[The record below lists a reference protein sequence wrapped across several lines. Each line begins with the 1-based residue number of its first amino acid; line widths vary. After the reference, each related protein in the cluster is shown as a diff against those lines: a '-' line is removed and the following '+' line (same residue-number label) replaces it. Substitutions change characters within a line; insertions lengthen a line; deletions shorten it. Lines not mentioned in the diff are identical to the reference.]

1 MIILTIVLAVVVGI
15 SLGLLGGGGSILMVP
30 ILVIVSGM
38 DPKAAIAT
46 SLLVVGATS
55 AVGALQHARAG
66 RVDMRTGLVFGAAG
80 MAGAYG
86 GGRLAEFIPGTWLL
100 IAFGVMMAVTAVAM
114 LRDRR
119 VPSTEDVDPGHRRTW
134 RIIVDGVVV
143 GLVTGLVG
151 AGGGFLVV
159 PALVL
164 LGGLTMPVAI
174 GTSLLVIAMKSA
186 AGLAGY
192 LASVTL
198 DWPLALAVTA
208 AAIAGSFLGTRL
220 MGRTNPAMLRRGFGW
235 FVVAAAI
242 LVLGQQ
248 LPATWTSGLP
258 GSAMAWLLI
267 PIIGVTIVAVRDLRH
282 HVSEPIADKPPA
294 EPFPTPRTP
303 SRT

>member
-1 MIILTIVLAVVVGI
+1 MTILTIALSVVVGV

-30 ILVIVSGM
+30 ILVTVAGM
-38 DPKAAIAT
+38 DPKSAIAT
-46 SLLVVGATS
+46 SLLVVGATA
-55 AVGALQHARAG
+55 AVGAFQHARAG
-66 RVDMRTGLVFGAAG
+66 RVDLRTGLVFGAAG

-86 GGRLAEFIPGTWLL
+86 GGRVAEFIPGTWLL

-119 VPSTEDVDPGHRRTW
+119 VPSPQDTGSGSRHTG
-134 RIIVDGVVV
+134 RIILDGVAV
-143 GLVTGLVG
+143 GAITGLVG

-164 LGGLTMPVAI
+164 MGGVTMPVAV

-198 DWPLALAVTA
+198 DWPLALAVTG

-220 MGRTNPAMLRRGFGW
+220 MGRTNPAKLRRGFGW

-248 LPATWTSGLP
+248 IPPAWTSALP
-258 GSAMAWLLI
+258 GSFLAWLLI

-282 HVSEPIADKPPA
+282 HVTPPVVDAPPA
-294 EPFPTPRTP
+294 EPLSTAPTPTRT
-303 SRT
+303 